1 MISMNV
7 RSWGIVGAAALACAC
22 ASTTNYPDPAGPRY
36 SGVHTKASTPRESGL
51 RVVTFNV
58 KYGRQAA
65 AAAELLKTEPRLA
78 GADVIALQEMDE
90 ASTELIARALAMNY
104 VYYPAALHP
113 VARKNF
119 GNAVLSRWPL
129 EDDVKIPLPHRG
141 RLRKSLRIAVGAT
154 MRIPG
159 REPVRVYSVHLE
171 TPAGISGRSRRDQ
184 AEAILADAAGHAR
197 VIVAGD
203 FNSRGILELF
213 ERTGFRWLTRRIGPT
228 ISRFSWD
235 HVAVKGLKLRDCA
248 SVGTVPGARKVSDH
262 RPVWADLTDAA
273 EGGGVAATEC
283 P

>member
-1 MISMNV
+1 MRLRRRLAV
-7 RSWGIVGAAALACAC
+7 AAIALAVGCAP
-22 ASTTNYPDPAGPRY
+22 AINYLERTGPRY
-36 SGVHTKASTPRESGL
+36 AGSHAGFTEPGGL

-65 AAAELLKTEPRLA
+65 AAAEVLRNDPRLS

-90 ASTELIARALAMNY
+90 VGTELVARALSMNY
-104 VYYPAALHP
+104 VYYPAAIHP
-113 VARKNF
+113 VPRKNF
-119 GNAVLSRWPL
+119 GNAILSRWPL
-129 EDDVKIPLPHRG
+129 EDDVKLVLPHRG
-141 RLRKSLRIAVGAT
+141 RLRKSARIAVGAT

-171 TPAGISGRSRRDQ
+171 TPVSISGRGRSDQ
-184 AEAILADAAGHAR
+184 AETILADAASHPR

-213 ERTGFRWLTRRIGPT
+213 ARQGFWWLTRGVGPT

-235 HVAVKGLKLRDCA
+235 HVAVKGFQLRDCA
-248 SVGTVPGARKVSDH
+248 SVGALTNARNVSDH
-262 RPVWADLTDAA
+262 RPVWADLLDA
-273 EGGGVAATEC
+273 GGPAVAAAGC

>member
-1 MISMNV
+1 MRFRRPLAV
-7 RSWGIVGAAALACAC
+7 AAIALAMGCAH
-22 ASTTNYPDPAGPRY
+22 AINYPDPAGPRY
-36 SGVHTKASTPRESGL
+36 AGSHAGLTEPGGL

-65 AAAELLKTEPRLA
+65 AAAELLKNDPHLA

-90 ASTELIARALAMNY
+90 VSTELIARALAMNF
-104 VYYPAALHP
+104 VYYPAAIHP

-119 GNAVLSRWPL
+119 GNAILSRWPL
-129 EDDVKIPLPHRG
+129 DDDVKIPLPHRG
-141 RLRKSLRIAVGAT
+141 RWRKSLRIAVGAT

-171 TPAGISGRSRRDQ
+171 TPAGISGHSRRDQ
-184 AEAILADAAGHAR
+184 AEAILADAASHPR

-203 FNSRGILELF
+203 FNSKGILELF
-213 ERTGFRWLTRRIGPT
+213 VRHGFRWLTRRVGPT

-235 HVAVKGLKLRDCA
+235 HVAVKGLQLRDCA
-248 SVGTVPGARKVSDH
+248 SVGALANARRVSDH
-262 RPVWADLTDAA
+262 RPVWADLVDKGAA
-273 EGGGVAATEC
+273 VAAAGC

>member
-1 MISMNV
+1 MRLRRPLAV
-7 RSWGIVGAAALACAC
+7 AAIALAAGCAP
-22 ASTTNYPDPAGPRY
+22 AINYPDRTGPRY
-36 SGVHTKASTPRESGL
+36 TGSFAGLTEPSGL

-58 KYGRQAA
+58 KYGRQSA
-65 AAAELLKTEPRLA
+65 AAAELLKSDPHLA
-78 GADVIALQEMDE
+78 GADVIVLQEMDE
-90 ASTELIARALAMNY
+90 ASTELMARALAMNY

-119 GNAVLSRWPL
+119 GNAILSRWPL

-141 RLRKSLRIAVGAT
+141 RWRKSLRIAVGAT

-159 REPVRVYSVHLE
+159 RDPVRVYSVHLE
-171 TPAGISGRSRRDQ
+171 TPGGISGRSRRDQ
-184 AEAILADAAGHAR
+184 AEAIVADAAAHPR

-203 FNSRGILELF
+203 FNSRVILEMF
-213 ERTGFRWLTRRIGPT
+213 AARGFRWLTRRVGPT

-248 SVGTVPGARKVSDH
+248 GVGALANARQISDH
-262 RPVWADLTDAA
+262 RPVWADLVPDD
-273 EGGGVAATEC
+273 GGGVADAGC